1 MLGFRPGR
9 RRAQAAA
16 LAAAAARYDPAR
28 RLCFMHVPKAAGTAL
43 AVSLRQALGG
53 DAPGAT
59 PADVVVRGFDH
70 VLFGGFD
77 GFATLGAEQR
87 AEIYDAPEAMP
98 RAQTLVCGHF
108 ALTTLRAAYPGAQLV
123 TVLREPV
130 SRLLSHWM
138 FWRKQQDD
146 ALAGWGRWGDVVRQ
160 ARRPLREFIAEP
172 QLAAQT
178 DNVTLRMLL
187 WPNPMVPAGGF
198 IDPAHDAELLREARR
213 RLDGFALAE
222 IVEGPVV
229 PRLAA
234 WLGREVTCR
243 RLNETADMPEPQ
255 RTPLDRQLD
264 AATLAL
270 LDERSR
276 LDLAL
281 WRGIALRRDDA
292 ATATSLRRQTILAHV
307 ARYAALMATG

>member
-1 MLGFRPGR
+1 M
-9 RRAQAAA
+9 
-16 LAAAAARYDPAR
+16 
-28 RLCFMHVPKAAGTAL
+28 
-43 AVSLRQALGG
+43 
-53 DAPGAT
+53 
-59 PADVVVRGFDH
+59 
-70 VLFGGFD
+70 
-77 GFATLGAEQR
+77 
-87 AEIYDAPEAMP
+87 
-98 RAQTLVCGHF
+98 
-108 ALTTLRAAYPGAQLV
+108 V

-146 ALAGWGRWGDVVRQ
+146 ALAGWGGWGDYVRQ
-160 ARRPLREFIAEP
+160 ARRPLGEFIAEP
-172 QLAAQT
+172 QVAAQT
-178 DNVTLRMLL
+178 DNMTLRMLL
-187 WPNPMVPAGGF
+187 WPHPMVPPDGF

-222 IVEGPVV
+222 IVEGPIA

-234 WLGREVTCR
+234 WLGRDFTYQ
-243 RLNETADMPEPQ
+243 RLNETADMPESQ

-270 LDERSR
+270 LDDRSR

-281 WRGIALRRDDA
+281 WRGIALRHDGA
-292 ATATSLRRQTILAHV
+292 AAVSLRRQTILAHV